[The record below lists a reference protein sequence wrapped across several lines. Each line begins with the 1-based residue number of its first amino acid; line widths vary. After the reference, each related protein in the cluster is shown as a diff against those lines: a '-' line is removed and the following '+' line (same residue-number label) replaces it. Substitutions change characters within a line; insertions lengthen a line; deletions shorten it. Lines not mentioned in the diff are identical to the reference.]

1 MPTEHHSNIFC
12 ARFLPLSCDYR
23 LVSCAGNGTV
33 QYTEVDPTGSY
44 LGHMFNCHTSITY
57 QVATSPVDR
66 HEFLSCEEKGLVRL
80 FDLRAKNKCN
90 CSGCDV
96 VCVLWGVGGVGV
108 LWECGGVGVWV
119 HFVHV
124 GVPWGCGG
132 MDLLWGVSMWM

>member
-33 QYTEVDPTGSY
+33 QYTEVDPAGGY

-96 VCVLWGVGGVGV
+96 VCVLWE
-108 LWECGGVGVWV
+108 WGVWV
-119 HFVHV
+119 CSGSVEV
-124 GVPWGCGG
+124 WVCSGSVE
-132 MDLLWGVSMWM
+132 V